1 MTQRKREPFEE
12 ELWHPDTATSSQGRE
27 VYGQSKPR
35 NRRKAARYGD
45 LIRNAHAVAEKHG
58 IGPFSQ
64 NVYKIR
70 NQEGLFSSGGTY
82 PKWSK
87 VGKVWAS
94 RNALSNHL
102 TLVNDGG
109 PYEERETRVA
119 RGKEN
124 EQLLKYYDGCSI
136 VVYNIHEE
144 LPIRREK

>member
-12 ELWHPDTATSSQGRE
+12 ELWHPDIYKE
-27 VYGQSKPR
+27 LKSKPR
-35 NRRKAARYGD
+35 NRRKAARYSD
-45 LIRNAHAVAEKHG
+45 LVRNAHATAEKHG
-58 IGPFSQ
+58 IGLSTPQ

-70 NQEGLFSSGGTY
+70 NKEGLFSSGGTY

-87 VGKVWAS
+87 IGKVWAS
-94 RNALSNHL
+94 RMALSNHL

-124 EQLLKYYDGCSI
+124 EQLLKYYNGCSI
-136 VVYNIHEE
+136 VVYDIHET
-144 LPIRREK
+144 LPINRS